1 MAYAL
6 ELEAEQQDEGTGS
19 ADPGGQGFVCE
30 AALEELPPLVVV
42 EEVRRFL
49 AREDGDVQA
58 AGEAAGGGPVQE
70 VPDTV
75 APLGLFLSEPAID
88 IVLPELGQSGSL
100 LIDPCQELKSDQ
112 DPDAQLPAYCGRERT
127 SCGPGASAAQQGPVQ
142 ERADKKRVLGRLA
155 RKVMLKPGGNAFKVL
170 VALGQDPGLDQDS

>member
-70 VPDTV
+70 VPDAV
-75 APLGLFLSEPAID
+75 APLGLLLCEPAVD
-88 IVLPELGQSGSL
+88 IILPEAGQGGSL
-100 LIDPCQELKSDQ
+100 LVGPGQELVS
-112 DPDAQLPAYCGRERT
+112 PWTAP
-127 SCGPGASAAQQGPVQ
+127 
-142 ERADKKRVLGRLA
+142 
-155 RKVMLKPGGNAFKVL
+155 
-170 VALGQDPGLDQDS
+170 

>member
-70 VPDTV
+70 RSP
-75 APLGLFLSEPAID
+75 AGSSPLSWSSGVCPSPLHGTA
-88 IVLPELGQSGSL
+88 ELAFTG
-100 LIDPCQELKSDQ
+100 
-112 DPDAQLPAYCGRERT
+112 AVGRRWD
-127 SCGPGASAAQQGPVQ
+127 QGPDV
-142 ERADKKRVLGRLA
+142 ADAMSLHGRP
-155 RKVMLKPGGNAFKVL
+155 RPG
-170 VALGQDPGLDQDS
+170 SH